1 MVGCTQFTQHT
12 RASSAHAIAIDRSMP
27 HRLVVVSIAVR
38 ACCCPISAAST
49 GRSGSSLRG
58 AGLRLLDEAGGGWT
72 ACSAS
77 GGGRREMV
85 GGLLHGGGWLLLI
98 LMMMMR
104 VPVIISE
111 DLWHNV
117 RQYANER
124 ERGD

>member
-1 MVGCTQFTQHT
+1 
-12 RASSAHAIAIDRSMP
+12 MP

-38 ACCCPISAAST
+38 ACCCPLSAAST
-49 GRSGSSLRG
+49 GRSSSGLRG
-58 AGLRLLDEAGGGWT
+58 AGLRLLNEAGRGWT

-77 GGGRREMV
+77 GGARGEMV

-98 LMMMMR
+98 MMMR

-124 ERGD
+124 E

>member
-1 MVGCTQFTQHT
+1 
-12 RASSAHAIAIDRSMP
+12 
-27 HRLVVVSIAVR
+27 
-38 ACCCPISAAST
+38 
-49 GRSGSSLRG
+49 
-58 AGLRLLDEAGGGWT
+58 
-72 ACSAS
+72 
-77 GGGRREMV
+77 MV

-124 ERGD
+124 ERGLGEKDIGMIGLVKLERKLVRVFNGTWCT